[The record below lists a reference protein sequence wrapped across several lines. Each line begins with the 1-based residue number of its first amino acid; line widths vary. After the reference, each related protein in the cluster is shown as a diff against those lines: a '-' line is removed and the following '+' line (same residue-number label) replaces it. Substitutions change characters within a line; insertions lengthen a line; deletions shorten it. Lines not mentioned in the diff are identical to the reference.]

1 VPCSPDGTGTIGQAI
16 ANDSAFPNDH
26 YLAPLRTT
34 SKQLCAT
41 GTKCVAVEGHIL
53 PELDSLEELLGYRF
67 QKHDLLRR
75 ALLHPSAQGAEAVT
89 QDDIAAAGRL
99 SWLGDSV
106 LEIIVSDTLYSQFPK
121 ANEKDLH
128 KWSVQLTNNDTL
140 GRVAQELGLKR
151 AMVIGKSLQQNPEAK
166 DTHVMLASALE
177 GVLGAIYL
185 DGGIKSAR
193 AAVQKILAEDFRKLL
208 EQVEDLR
215 TGNEH

>member
-1 VPCSPDGTGTIGQAI
+1 MCDG
-16 ANDSAFPNDH
+16 
-26 YLAPLRTT
+26 
-34 SKQLCAT
+34 K
-41 GTKCVAVEGHIL
+41 KCVDVERHIL

-67 QKHDLLRR
+67 QKHELLRR
-75 ALLHPSAQGAEAVT
+75 ALLRPSAQGAEAVT

-106 LEIIVSDTLYSQFPK
+106 LEIIVSDTLYSLFPK
-121 ANEKDLH
+121 ASEDDLH
-128 KWSVQLTNNDTL
+128 NWSVRLTNNDTL

-151 AMVIGKSLQQNPEAK
+151 AMVIGKSLQQNPEEK

-177 GVLGAIYL
+177 AVLGAIYL

-208 EQVEDLR
+208 EQVEV
-215 TGNEH
+215 